1 MNSLISLR
9 RATKNDLKFL
19 ELLYNDKTIQDI
31 SLNVDSGKITEKEIN
46 NTLEYFEKNKL
57 DFFIVL
63 ERKQPIGITLIYEI
77 NKKMIARQNNNLA
90 SLGVT
95 VQQALVI
102 AYLDKSKDKKVT
114 QRMIEIGLNNTN
126 PTVTN
131 IIKSMMSK
139 NLIYKIQDKVDKRKY
154 YLYLTPLGLSIASE
168 CAKRMEATDI
178 AAYKNLTEEE
188 LKTLRVLLEKVE
200 F

>member
-1 MNSLISLR
+1 MLVPDTMRLG
-9 RATKNDLKFL
+9 
-19 ELLYNDKTIQDI
+19 Q
-31 SLNVDSGKITEKEIN
+31 
-46 NTLEYFEKNKL
+46 
-57 DFFIVL
+57 
-63 ERKQPIGITLIYEI
+63 LIYEI
-77 NKKMIARQNNNLA
+77 NKKMIARQNNNLV

-126 PTVTN
+126 PTVT
-131 IIKSMMSK
+131 SMMSK

-168 CAKRMEATDI
+168 CAKRMEATDM

>member
-1 MNSLISLR
+1 
-9 RATKNDLKFL
+9 
-19 ELLYNDKTIQDI
+19 
-31 SLNVDSGKITEKEIN
+31 
-46 NTLEYFEKNKL
+46 
-57 DFFIVL
+57 
-63 ERKQPIGITLIYEI
+63 
-77 NKKMIARQNNNLA
+77 MIARQNNNLA

-168 CAKRMEATDI
+168 CAKEWKQQT
-178 AAYKNLTEEE
+178 
-188 LKTLRVLLEKVE
+188 
-200 F
+200 

>member
-1 MNSLISLR
+1 MLVPDTMRLG
-9 RATKNDLKFL
+9 
-19 ELLYNDKTIQDI
+19 Q
-31 SLNVDSGKITEKEIN
+31 
-46 NTLEYFEKNKL
+46 
-57 DFFIVL
+57 
-63 ERKQPIGITLIYEI
+63 LIYEI

-139 NLIYKIQDKVDKRKY
+139 NLIYKIQDKVDKRMY
-154 YLYLTPLGLSIASE
+154 YLYLTPLALKIAPE
-168 CAKRMEATDI
+168 CVKRMEDTDK
-178 AAYKNLTEEE
+178 AAYKNVSGREEFLQHLSLYKKE
-188 LKTLRVLLEKVE
+188 ISFQFKKGAMFVFWKNKNGLKLSLI
-200 F
+200 

>member
-1 MNSLISLR
+1 
-9 RATKNDLKFL
+9 
-19 ELLYNDKTIQDI
+19 
-31 SLNVDSGKITEKEIN
+31 
-46 NTLEYFEKNKL
+46 
-57 DFFIVL
+57 
-63 ERKQPIGITLIYEI
+63 
-77 NKKMIARQNNNLA
+77 
-90 SLGVT
+90 
-95 VQQALVI
+95 
-102 AYLDKSKDKKVT
+102 
-114 QRMIEIGLNNTN
+114 MIEIGLNNTN

-188 LKTLRVLLEKVE
+188 LKTLRVLLEKCRILRE
-200 F
+200 KTSYLYGNWPIYMYCG

>member
-1 MNSLISLR
+1 MLVPDTMRLG
-9 RATKNDLKFL
+9 
-19 ELLYNDKTIQDI
+19 Q
-31 SLNVDSGKITEKEIN
+31 
-46 NTLEYFEKNKL
+46 
-57 DFFIVL
+57 
-63 ERKQPIGITLIYEI
+63 LIYEI
-77 NKKMIARQNNNLA
+77 NKKMIARQNNNLV
-90 SLGVT
+90 SLT

>member
-1 MNSLISLR
+1 MLVPDTMRLG
-9 RATKNDLKFL
+9 
-19 ELLYNDKTIQDI
+19 Q
-31 SLNVDSGKITEKEIN
+31 
-46 NTLEYFEKNKL
+46 
-57 DFFIVL
+57 
-63 ERKQPIGITLIYEI
+63 LIYEI
-77 NKKMIARQNNNLA
+77 NKKMIARQNNNLV

-154 YLYLTPLGLSIASE
+154 YLYLTPLGLSIAS
-168 CAKRMEATDI
+168 
-178 AAYKNLTEEE
+178 
-188 LKTLRVLLEKVE
+188 
-200 F
+200 

>member
-1 MNSLISLR
+1 MLVPDTMRLG
-9 RATKNDLKFL
+9 
-19 ELLYNDKTIQDI
+19 Q
-31 SLNVDSGKITEKEIN
+31 
-46 NTLEYFEKNKL
+46 
-57 DFFIVL
+57 
-63 ERKQPIGITLIYEI
+63 LIYEI
-77 NKKMIARQNNNLA
+77 NKKMIARQNNNLV

-178 AAYKNLTEEE
+178 ATYKNLTEEE

>member
-1 MNSLISLR
+1 M
-9 RATKNDLKFL
+9 
-19 ELLYNDKTIQDI
+19 
-31 SLNVDSGKITEKEIN
+31 EI
-46 NTLEYFEKNKL
+46 F
-57 DFFIVL
+57 
-63 ERKQPIGITLIYEI
+63 
-77 NKKMIARQNNNLA
+77 NL
-90 SLGVT
+90 
-95 VQQALVI
+95 Q
-102 AYLDKSKDKKVT
+102 DKKVT